1 MSGVRIFCNSYI
13 PVENWDHEFVVVNSR
28 LVSENPLPALVSF
41 DLLNPLDNS
50 GNGHKVT
57 KAGGIIKP
65 YGLDFNRANG
75 GSVTDFIANKDS
87 ISVLCAVKVNG
98 TDAFNTF
105 LDSRTL
111 NSSTSS
117 GFAVDFSTATQKL
130 RLNLTYPSGAN
141 EVVQFPTFVA
151 GEWNILCFTL
161 SPTVI
166 RGENHLGEIITKDF
180 SSPINV
186 GQWASP
192 LLLGKSVTNG
202 TCDGSV
208 GFVAVYDGY
217 WTPDQR
223 KAAIQTGREVMVARG
238 ESIS

>member
-13 PVENWDHEFVVVNSR
+13 PVDNCDHEFVVVNSR

-65 YGLDFNRANG
+65 YGLDFARDNG
-75 GSVTDFIANKDS
+75 GSTTDFIANKES
-87 ISVLCAVKVNG
+87 LSVLCAVKVNSA
-98 TDAFNTF
+98 DAFSTF

-117 GFAVDFSTATQKL
+117 GFAVDFSSGTQKL
-130 RLNLTYPSGAN
+130 RLNLTYPSGVGEA
-141 EVVQFPTFVA
+141 VRFPTFVV
-151 GEWNILCFTL
+151 GEWNVLCFTL

-180 SSPINV
+180 STPINV

-192 LLLGKSVTNG
+192 LLLGKSATNG
-202 TCDGSV
+202 TCDGSL

-217 WTPDQR
+217 WTPEQR
-223 KAAIQTGREVMVARG
+223 KIAIKTGMDVIFARTN
-238 ESIS
+238 

>member
-13 PVENWDHEFVVVNSR
+13 PVDNWDHEFVVVNSR

-75 GSVTDFIANKDS
+75 GAATDFIANKDS

-98 TDAFNTF
+98 TDAYNTF
-105 LDSRTL
+105 IDSRTI
-111 NSSTSS
+111 NSGTSS
-117 GFAVDFSTATQKL
+117 GFAVDFSSATQKL
-130 RLNLTYPSGAN
+130 RLNLPYPSGSN
-141 EVVQFPTFVA
+141 ITFPFPTLA
-151 GEWNILCFTL
+151 TGWNVLCFTL
-161 SPTVI
+161 SPMAI
-166 RGENHLGEIITKDF
+166 RGENQLGEVFFYDF
-180 SSPINV
+180 ANPMNV
-186 GQWASP
+186 GKWASP
-192 LLLGKSVTNG
+192 LRLGESVTGG

-217 WTPDQR
+217 WTPEQR
-223 KAAIQTGREVMVARG
+223 KAVIKTGIDVMASREG
-238 ESIS
+238 